1 MHLQGKFPEQSL
13 LVRRE
18 AAWVVLLG
26 SARVPSRED
35 GPLWLCWVLF
45 LFLLMLELVPSG
57 RAGARIWAKSKKTN
71 PMKTSVPERGLGG
84 CSPEMQALATFQALG
99 TVKLTTQAGC
109 PATFA
114 LQELVIIA
122 FKCIVSKN
130 RHR

>member
-1 MHLQGKFPEQSL
+1 MSFPSDHGIGM
-13 LVRRE
+13 
-18 AAWVVLLG
+18 A
-26 SARVPSRED
+26 PSDSFSQRQ
-35 GPLWLCWVLF
+35 
-45 LFLLMLELVPSG
+45 M
-57 RAGARIWAKSKKTN
+57 AKSKKTN

-114 LQELVIIA
+114 LQELAIIA